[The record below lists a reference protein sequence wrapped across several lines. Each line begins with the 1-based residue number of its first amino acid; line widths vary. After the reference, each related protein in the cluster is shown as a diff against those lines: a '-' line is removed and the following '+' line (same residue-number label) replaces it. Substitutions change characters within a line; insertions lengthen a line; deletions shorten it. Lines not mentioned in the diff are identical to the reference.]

1 MSCLSSAVA
10 RRRLVMICARILLQC
25 AMASSIPQ
33 TGVDEFEVR
42 CVRGGSISQPIAR
55 HERKP
60 ATPRSAVESRCNY
73 LQERTT
79 T

>member
-1 MSCLSSAVA
+1 MSYLNNAVV
-10 RRRLVMICARILLQC
+10 RRRLVLFCVRLLLQC

-42 CVRGGSISQPIAR
+42 CVRGGSSSQPMAR

-60 ATPRSAVESRCNY
+60 AAPRSAVEPRCNY
-73 LQERTT
+73 LQERRST
-79 T
+79 